1 MTSRVAIY
9 ARISS
14 DPENN
19 RHGVEMQIKDC
30 RALAKKEKLT
40 VVGVFVD
47 NDVSATDRKKNRPE
61 WRKVLE
67 LIERREVDG
76 IVCWH
81 PDRLYRRLTD
91 LEAITDLVKKNQNLT
106 IYPVKA
112 AKYDLNDSTGVFIA
126 GMIAAAAKYE
136 VHHKSERQVARHK
149 QIAAEGLWHGGKL
162 PTGYKRGEGKGQ
174 LVIDEPIAEALRT
187 SARLLL
193 TGHSLRSVSKR
204 YRETTGHNMAD
215 TALRRVLVG
224 PVVAG
229 IRIYS
234 PEHSRDDKQ
243 RMELPGRI
251 NQVRAQWE
259 PILDEETWVALK
271 ALLLN
276 PTRNTR
282 GITSEKSLLS
292 GLLICGRHEKGDVC
306 GKSLGFGAKAYIC
319 NYSSGGCNK
328 MSISTARIEEH
339 VLGLVD
345 ALIKA
350 KDFKLPAPAPQTPDE
365 LTEAKRRRL
374 RKNYDDAFDLFTQG
388 IIDSSQ
394 LATAKDKLQEQLEK
408 LGPTPKSAESIEAE
422 TAQLA
427 SLIESWDSAGTPEKR
442 VVIKSLIDRIV
453 ITAPDPV
460 RAKANGARFDYERAD
475 IQWARWDKHGNRVPA
490 EPMKLPAPER
500 PQSAA
505 RK

>member
-1 MTSRVAIY
+1 MKHRVAIY

-19 RHGVEMQIKDC
+19 RNGVEMQLKDC
-30 RALAKKEKLT
+30 RALAKKEKLH
-40 VVGVFVD
+40 VVGTFVD
-47 NDVSATDRKKNRPE
+47 NDVSASDRKKKRPE
-61 WRKVLE
+61 WQKVLD
-67 LIERREVDG
+67 LITSGEIDG

-91 LEAITDLVKKNQNLT
+91 LEAITDLVKTTQDLT

-112 AKYDLNDSTGVFIA
+112 AKFDLNDSTGVFVA

-149 QIAAEGLWHGGKL
+149 QIAAEGLWHGGKM
-162 PTGYKRGEGKGQ
+162 PTGYKKGAGKGQ

-187 SARLLL
+187 SAKLLL
-193 TGHSLRSVSKR
+193 NGHSLRSVSKQ
-204 YRETTGHNMAD
+204 YRESTGHNMAD

-243 RMELPGRI
+243 RMELPSRI
-251 NQVRAQWE
+251 NQVPAQWE
-259 PILDEETWVALK
+259 AILDEETWIALK
-271 ALLLN
+271 GLLLN
-276 PTRNTR
+276 PKRKTR
-282 GITSEKSLLS
+282 GITSELSLLS
-292 GLLICGRHEKGDVC
+292 GLLICGRLKNGVVC
-306 GKSLGFGAKAYIC
+306 GKSLGYGAKAYIC
-319 NYSSGGCNK
+319 NYSSGGCNQ
-328 MSISTARIEEH
+328 MSISTDRIEEH

-350 KDFKLPAPAPQTPDE
+350 KDFKLPAPAAQTPNE

-374 RKNYDDAFDLFTQG
+374 RKNYDDAFDLFTRG
-388 IIDSSQ
+388 IIDSEQ
-394 LATAKDKLQEQLEK
+394 LASAKEKLQEQLDK
-408 LGPTPKSAESIEAE
+408 LGPLPKSSESAKAE
-422 TAQLA
+422 TAKLA
-427 SLIESWDSAGTPEKR
+427 SLIESWDSAEPPEKR
-442 VVIKSLIDRIV
+442 MVIKSLVDRII

-475 IQWARWDKHGNRVPA
+475 IQWATWDRNGTRNRPA
-490 EPMKLPAPER
+490 SLKTATTH
-500 PQSAA
+500 SSD